1 MSNSVSPLP
10 FVIKKIE
17 TEQQAIAFSNFV
29 QANKELKSIDKI
41 HSFLKPIQE
50 LLGIVE
56 MDNREVDIS
65 SFHEELE
72 CENIGFNFLL
82 LKLDD
87 DKSIIFKEFC
97 YPDKIGHFIRQTV
110 DFSEEQKERDKFY
123 KIDCLV
129 KDVYEA
135 QRKLKEAQNILLCH
149 ID

>member
-1 MSNSVSPLP
+1 MS
-10 FVIKKIE
+10 ITRIEKIE
-17 TEQQAIAFSNFV
+17 TEQQAQEFAKFIKENI
-29 QANKELKSIDKI
+29 ELKSICNI
-41 HSFLKPIQE
+41 QAFIKPIQQ
-50 LLGIVE
+50 LLGIL
-56 MDNREVDIS
+56 DIDQREVDIS
-65 SFHEELE
+65 SCHEQLE

-97 YPDKIGHFIRQTV
+97 YPDKRDNFIGQTV
-110 DFSEEQKERDKFY
+110 DFSEEQKEREKFY
-123 KIDCLV
+123 KIDLLV